1 MVKPIIPQPTDEK
14 RHSNWLR
21 WILPIAIIGVVLYF
35 SLPSFIELDE
45 DGNFALSEER
55 LRDYREKPQRSEEV
69 EVYKLVATVRGL
81 YKCFSCPGVKAVRL
95 NSGEVWKYG
104 ITRSGKRRYT
114 KGYYLEHKVEYI
126 PIITT
131 DILNAEQ
138 LEKQLIISYP
148 MLPECQKRMKM
159 HGIFLK
165 RPPGNTKDQ

>member
-1 MVKPIIPQPTDEK
+1 MVKTTGLPPNDDKQTFTWAK
-14 RHSNWLR
+14 
-21 WILPIAIIGVVLYF
+21 WIFPIAIIGFILYF
-35 SLPSFIELDE
+35 SLPSFIKIDE
-45 DGNFALSEER
+45 NGNYVLSDER
-55 LRDYREKPQRSEEV
+55 LQDYREKPKSSEEV

-126 PIITT
+126 PIVTT

-159 HGIFLK
+159 YGIFLK